1 MKTPDVVT
9 RMYTLHELLET
20 AFHTDPAEGGKSK
33 FVDSAYLVSLGIVE
47 ALGAILD
54 NPTRYAALQEAVKE
68 SSEE

>member
-20 AFHTDPAEGGKSK
+20 AFHTDPAEGNKAK

-47 ALGAILD
+47 ALGAIMD

-68 SSEE
+68 GSEE